1 MTDNRPPQSS
11 DDGPWESETPW
22 QAPPTSSQ
30 HQQSQMP
37 QGQQQFGQQ
46 SWQGSY
52 PGQRTTPPTYMV
64 GAILVTLFCF
74 LPTGIAA
81 IVFSSQVSA
90 KTNAGDIAGAAEASR
105 KARLWVIVSL
115 AAGVFAWI
123 VIMAVSLSSSSTTA
137 LVPTP

>member
-1 MTDNRPPQSS
+1 MADNRASQSS
-11 DDGPWESETPW
+11 DDESWGPESPW
-22 QAPPTSSQ
+22 QESSTST
-30 HQQSQMP
+30 
-37 QGQQQFGQQ
+37 QGQQSHMAEGNQPFTQQ
-46 SWQGSY
+46 SWHGPY

-90 KTNAGDIAGAAEASR
+90 KTTAGDLAGAAEASR

-115 AAGVFAWI
+115 AVGVLAWI
-123 VIMAVSLSSSSTTA
+123 VVMVVSLSTSSTTA
-137 LVPTP
+137 LMPTP

>member
-1 MTDNRPPQSS
+1 
-11 DDGPWESETPW
+11 
-22 QAPPTSSQ
+22 
-30 HQQSQMP
+30 
-37 QGQQQFGQQ
+37 
-46 SWQGSY
+46 
-52 PGQRTTPPTYMV
+52 MV

-123 VIMAVSLSSSSTTA
+123 IIMAVSLSTSSTTA